1 MFLINQYRHFES
13 IASVSYMIEYIQDL
27 EGSAVA
33 YILRDAASQTV
44 VPHIT
49 ASNVELKLDWKR
61 TLHARV
67 TTWDSKETYKYHKP
81 VSWHMS
87 GESVPTRLFPR
98 KPLHWGRKEKN

>member
-49 ASNVELKLDWKR
+49 ANNTELKLD
-61 TLHARV
+61 
-67 TTWDSKETYKYHKP
+67 
-81 VSWHMS
+81 
-87 GESVPTRLFPR
+87 
-98 KPLHWGRKEKN
+98 